1 MKKIHVG
8 IIGLGYIGKIH
19 LKNCLKLKSA
29 KIIAAADISKKAL
42 NYARE
47 LGIKRL
53 FTDYHELLKQPDIDA
68 VLISLPTHLHTE
80 CTISAAE
87 EGKHVFLEKPLAS
100 KLEEGKKI
108 ISAVKKHD
116 VKLMVG
122 YPLRFSR
129 KFIDIKKQ
137 MESGALGD
145 IQAAH
150 AVNIA
155 AGPFMHRAET
165 MTPLPVPEWWFNKNL
180 TGGGALIDLGS
191 HMINLTRWY
200 FGSVRRIK
208 SYLGYRFNF
217 DFEDQAICI
226 AQFES
231 GTTAVIDVGWFSQK
245 PKVSIEL
252 YGTVGHAYG
261 DHKSRGKIITAVQLI
276 LGMTPTF
283 FIPYLNEVSY
293 FIDCIKNDCQPSP
306 NGEDALE
313 DLKVIT
319 DAYSNQIFF
328 EVSSNAL
335 CPDDN

>member
-1 MKKIHVG
+1 MG

-29 KIIAAADISKKAL
+29 KVVAAADISKKAL
-42 NYARE
+42 SYARE

-68 VLISLPTHLHTE
+68 VLISLPTYLHTE

-137 MESGALGD
+137 MESGVLGD
-145 IQAAH
+145 IQVAH

-165 MTPLPVPEWWFNKNL
+165 MTPLPVPEWWFNKDL
-180 TGGGALIDLGS
+180 TGGGALMDLGS

-200 FGSVRRIK
+200 FGTVKRIK
-208 SYLGYRFNF
+208 AHLGYRFNF
-217 DFEDQAICI
+217 DFEDQALCI
-226 AQFES
+226 ANFES
-231 GTTAVIDVGWFSQK
+231 GTTAIINVGWFSQK
-245 PKVSIEL
+245 TKVGVEL
-252 YGTVGHAYG
+252 YGTVDHAISS
-261 DHKSRGKIITAVQLI
+261 HKSHGKIITAVQLI
-276 LGMTPTF
+276 LGKTPTF
-283 FIPYLNEVSY
+283 FEPYLNEVSY
-293 FIDCIKNDCQPSP
+293 FIDCIRKDNHPSP
-306 NGEDALE
+306 DGLDALE
-313 DLKVIT
+313 DLKVIRE
-319 DAYSNQIFF
+319 AYKNQIFF
-328 EVSSNAL
+328 EVSGNGIS
-335 CPDDN
+335 